1 MNCHICNT
9 DNTKKPCDHH
19 FISGLKK
26 GDFVSI
32 LRETKHDAERSI
44 IERTIRGF
52 ETKEGKTLVWC
63 DDNIEY
69 DLSQIKL
76 KIYGTK

>member
-9 DNTKKPCDHH
+9 DNTKQPCDHH
-19 FISGLKK
+19 FIYGLKK

-32 LRETKHDAERSI
+32 LRETKHDAECPI
-44 IERTIRGF
+44 IERAIRGI
-52 ETKEGKTLVWC
+52 ETREGKTFIWC